1 MIDNIE
7 LIKPLIKFENDG
19 DFIRVLILKRKK
31 DFTTDKSNHQS
42 VRTIKSYSF
51 YSTEDLEERYDEIKL
66 LAEIF
71 RARVYIYFT
80 VINDKDIPLKM
91 ISKLVTNIESGN
103 NKCKYVYDSVIG
115 QINSKQKI
123 WIVDVDEKELSLK
136 ETFKTEINLLEP
148 LGDKILAE
156 IPTKSG
162 IHLITKPF
170 RVDLF
175 KYSGILDIQKNNP
188 TILYIPNSL
197 YESNR

>member
-7 LIKPLIKFENDG
+7 LIKPLIKFENGG

-51 YSTEDLEERYDEIKL
+51 YSIEDLEERYDEIKL

-71 RARVYIYFT
+71 KARVYIYFT

-123 WIVDVDEKELSLK
+123 WIVDIDEDDLNLK
-136 ETFKTEINLLEP
+136 EEIKEHINSLEP
-148 LGDKILAE
+148 LDNKILAE

-175 KYSGILDIQKNNP
+175 NYSGISDIQKNNP

-197 YESNR
+197 L

>member
-7 LIKPLIKFENDG
+7 LIKPLIKFENSG

-51 YSTEDLEERYDEIKL
+51 YSIEDLEERYDEIKL

-71 RARVYIYFT
+71 KARVYIYFT

-123 WIVDVDEKELSLK
+123 WIVDIDKKELPLK
-136 ETFKTEINLLEP
+136 ETFKNEINLLEP
-148 LGDKILAE
+148 FGDKILAE

-170 RVDLF
+170 RIDLF
-175 KYSGILDIQKNNP
+175 QYSGILDIQKNNP
-188 TILYIPNSL
+188 TILYIPDSL
-197 YESNR
+197 L